1 MHSTVDSLLLRDNS
15 NAMLVVVDVQYL
27 FAKTADPDGRV
38 TGYIAD
44 HIDRGGYGKIIATR
58 FVNHPGSLADTELG
72 YTLGMAEDHATQT
85 LPAIT
90 RRVEY
95 TVDHAGYAPQSRD
108 MDILVKQAQDHD
120 IKRAVVMGF
129 DTDAWVLSTAF
140 SLWDRGMPV
149 AVAKRGCASSGGR
162 SLHEAAI
169 TIARRSLKVV

>member
-15 NAMLVVVDVQYL
+15 DTMLVVVDVQYL
-27 FAKTADPDGRV
+27 FAKTADPEGRV

-44 HIDRGGYGKIIATR
+44 HIDRGGYGKLIATR
-58 FVNHPGSLADTELG
+58 FVNRPGSLADTELG
-72 YTLGMAEDHATQT
+72 YTLGMAGDPATRT

-95 TVDHAGYAPQSRD
+95 TVDHTGYAPQSGD

-129 DTDAWVLSTAF
+129 DTDACVLSTAF
-140 SLWDRGMPV
+140 ALWDRGMPV
-149 AVAKRGCASSGGR
+149 AVAERGCASSGGR

-169 TIARRSLKVV
+169 TIARRSLLVV

>member
-1 MHSTVDSLLLRDNS
+1 MDNLLLRDNS
-15 NAMLVVVDVQYL
+15 DAMLVVVDVQYL

-38 TGYIAD
+38 TGYIAN

-58 FVNHPGSLADTELG
+58 FVNRPGSLADTELG
-72 YTLGMAEDHATQT
+72 YTLGMPGDPATQT

-95 TVDHAGYAPQSRD
+95 TVDHAGYAPLSRD
-108 MDILVKQAQDHD
+108 MDILVKQAQDHG

-129 DTDAWVLSTAF
+129 DTDACVLSTAF
-140 SLWDRGMPV
+140 ALWDRGIPV
-149 AVAKRGCASSGGR
+149 ELAERGCASSGGR

-169 TIARRSLKVV
+169 TIARRSLRVI

>member
-15 NAMLVVVDVQYL
+15 DTMLVVVDVQYL
-27 FAKTADPDGRV
+27 FAKTADPEGRV

-58 FVNHPGSLADTELG
+58 FVNRPGSLADTELG
-72 YTLGMAEDHATQT
+72 YALGMPGDPATQT

-95 TVDHAGYAPQSRD
+95 TVDHTGYAPQSGD

-129 DTDAWVLSTAF
+129 DTDACVLSTAF
-140 SLWDRGMPV
+140 ALWDRGMPV
-149 AVAKRGCASSGGR
+149 AVAERGCASSGGQ
-162 SLHEAAI
+162 LMHEAGLAV
-169 TIARRSLKVV
+169 ARRSLLVV